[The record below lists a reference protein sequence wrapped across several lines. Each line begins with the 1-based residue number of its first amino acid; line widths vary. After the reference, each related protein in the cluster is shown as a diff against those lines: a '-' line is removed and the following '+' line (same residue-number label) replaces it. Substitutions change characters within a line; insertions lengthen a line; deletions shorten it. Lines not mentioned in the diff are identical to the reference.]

1 MEKKVRMICGEQVK
15 VAVYNGKMRFMVQ
28 GSYYMLTP
36 QNIEHYNAVRDK
48 MHIHCNPDGSADI
61 TAAAIV
67 SWDLPDNLLQEYA
80 DIMLN
85 EIEIALRSI
94 PATSARLNG
103 VPDTRTRG
111 GMTFSPKKRE
121 NTLSNN
127 LWVRRM
133 RTHI

>member
-1 MEKKVRMICGEQVK
+1 MEMKTRMICGEQVE

-67 SWDLPDNLLQEYA
+67 SWDLPDDMLQEYA

-85 EIEIALRSI
+85 EIEIALEI
-94 PATSARLNG
+94 N
-103 VPDTRTRG
+103 PDNLSSSEWHVG
-111 GMTFSPKKRE
+111 HDDPWFDNLLAEEDKKILE
-121 NTLSNN
+121 QK
-127 LWVRRM
+127 
-133 RTHI
+133 

>member
-85 EIEIALRSI
+85 EIEIALEI
-94 PATSARLNG
+94 DPGN
-103 VPDTRTRG
+103 
-111 GMTFSPKKRE
+111 
-121 NTLSNN
+121 LSSSEWHAGHKNPRWDD
-127 LWVRRM
+127 LLIEEERKYL
-133 RTHI
+133 IK